1 MSGVAG
7 SSGTLVAATLAG
19 LAAAWALPAV
29 ARPRAPSRGPG
40 PPPRGDLVLRHRL
53 LWSLAA
59 WVGGVTLVS
68 GAAGWVV
75 GAGAGVALWTVVGR
89 AEPGAV
95 RRDRE
100 LARRQLPHVVLLLAA
115 VLRGGGS
122 IPQAL
127 GQVSR
132 ALPGP
137 ATAAL
142 RLAEGRLRVGAPA
155 AEVWADLAGDAA
167 LGPLGRALSRSE
179 ASGASVADGVA
190 RLAEDLGRTHR
201 AEVEDLARTVGVKAA
216 LPLGVCLLPAFL
228 LVGIV
233 PVVVA
238 SLAALGW

>member
-1 MSGVAG
+1 MTGH
-7 SSGTLVAATLAG
+7 GTLAAAVLAG
-19 LAAAWALPAV
+19 LATACAVPFPPRPAV
-29 ARPRAPSRGPG
+29 RLRSAAPA
-40 PPPRGDLVLRHRL
+40 RGDLLVRHRL
-53 LWSLAA
+53 LWSTAA
-59 WVGGVTLVS
+59 GVGGVTIV
-68 GAAGWVV
+68 GGTVGWLF
-75 GAGAGVALWTVVGR
+75 GVAGFVVVWTVVGR
-89 AEPGAV
+89 AEPRDV

-100 LARRQLPHVVLLLAA
+100 LARQQLPHVVLLLAA

-122 IPQAL
+122 VAQAL

-155 AEVWADLAGDAA
+155 GEVWGDLAGDPA
-167 LGPLGRALSRSE
+167 LGSLGRALARSE
-179 ASGASVADGVA
+179 ASGASVADTVA
-190 RLAEDLGRTHR
+190 RLSEDLGRNHR
-201 AEVEDLARTVGVKAA
+201 AEVEDMARSVGVKAA
-216 LPLGVCLLPAFL
+216 VPLGVCLLPAFL

>member
-1 MSGVAG
+1 MTGLG
-7 SSGTLVAATLAG
+7 IFAAAC
-19 LAAAWALPAV
+19 LAALATACAMPFPPHPAV
-29 ARPRAPSRGPG
+29 RIRSAAPA
-40 PPPRGDLVLRHRL
+40 RGDLLVRHRL
-53 LWSLAA
+53 LWSAA
-59 WVGGVTLVS
+59 AGVGGVTIVGGTVGWVL
-68 GAAGWVV
+68 GAAGCGVV
-75 GAGAGVALWTVVGR
+75 WTLVGR
-89 AEPGAV
+89 AEPRDV

-100 LARRQLPHVVLLLAA
+100 LARQQLPHVVLLLAA

-122 IPQAL
+122 VAQAL

-155 AEVWADLAGDAA
+155 DEVWADLAGDPA
-167 LGPLGRALSRSE
+167 LGSLGRALARSE
-179 ASGASVADGVA
+179 ASGASVADTVA
-190 RLAEDLGRTHR
+190 RLSEDLGRDHR
-201 AEVEDLARTVGVKAA
+201 AEVEDLARSVGVKAA
-216 LPLGVCLLPAFL
+216 VPLGVCLLPAFL

>member
-1 MSGVAG
+1 MSALPPTGGFV
-7 SSGTLVAATLAG
+7 
-19 LAAAWALPAV
+19 LAAVLAALAVVWAVPFP
-29 ARPRAPSRGPG
+29 ARPPVPVRSVMA
-40 PPPRGDLVLRHRL
+40 PRGDLLVRHRL
-53 LWSLAA
+53 VWCLAA
-59 WVGGVTLVS
+59 GVAGVTLVD
-68 GAAGWVV
+68 GAAGWVL
-75 GAGAGVALWTVVGR
+75 GAGGFVALWTVVGR
-89 AEPGAV
+89 AEPRDV
-95 RRDRE
+95 RRARE

-122 IPQAL
+122 VAPAL
-127 GQVSR
+127 GLVSR

-155 AEVWADLAGDAA
+155 AEVWADLADDPA
-167 LGPLGRALSRSE
+167 LAPLGRALARSE
-179 ASGASVADGVA
+179 STGASVADTVA
-190 RLAEDLGRTHR
+190 RLADDLGRTHR
-201 AEVEDLARTVGVKAA
+201 AEVEDLARSVGVKAA

>member
-1 MSGVAG
+1 MTGIGILS
-7 SSGTLVAATLAG
+7 AAALAG
-19 LAAAWALPAV
+19 LATACAV
-29 ARPRAPSRGPG
+29 PFPPRPDVRNRLA
-40 PPPRGDLVLRHRL
+40 PPPRGDLLVRHRL
-53 LWSLAA
+53 VWSLAA
-59 WVGGVTLVS
+59 GVGGVTIVGGPVGWLL
-68 GAAGWVV
+68 GAAGFAVV
-75 GAGAGVALWTVVGR
+75 WTLVAGA
-89 AEPGAV
+89 EPRDV

-122 IPQAL
+122 VAQAL

-155 AEVWADLAGDAA
+155 AEVWSDLAGDPA
-167 LGPLGRALSRSE
+167 LGPLGRALARSE
-179 ASGASVADGVA
+179 SSGSSVADTVA
-190 RLAEDLGRTHR
+190 RLSEDLGRNHR
-201 AEVEDLARTVGVKAA
+201 AEVEDLARSVGVKAA

>member
-1 MSGVAG
+1 MTGPG
-7 SSGTLVAATLAG
+7 ILGAAVLAG
-19 LAAAWALPAV
+19 LAAACAVPFPPRLDPRIRPAV
-29 ARPRAPSRGPG
+29 S
-40 PPPRGDLVLRHRL
+40 PRGDLLVGHRL

-59 WVGGVTLVS
+59 GVGGVTIV
-68 GAAGWVV
+68 GGTVGWLL
-75 GAGAGVALWTVVGR
+75 GVAGFAAVWTVVGR
-89 AEPGAV
+89 AEPRDV

-100 LARRQLPHVVLLLAA
+100 LARQQLPHVVLLLAA

-122 IPQAL
+122 VVQAL

-137 ATAAL
+137 AAAAL
-142 RLAEGRLRVGAPA
+142 RLAEGRLRVGAA
-155 AEVWADLAGDAA
+155 TDEVWADLAGDPA

-179 ASGASVADGVA
+179 SSGASVADTVA
-190 RLAEDLGRTHR
+190 RLSEDLGRNHR
-201 AEVEDLARTVGVKAA
+201 AEVEDLARSVGVKAA
-216 LPLGVCLLPAFL
+216 VPLGVCLLPAFL

>member
-1 MSGVAG
+1 MTGLG
-7 SSGTLVAATLAG
+7 IFAAAC
-19 LAAAWALPAV
+19 LAALATACAMPFPPHPAV
-29 ARPRAPSRGPG
+29 RIGSAAPA
-40 PPPRGDLVLRHRL
+40 RGDLLVRHRL
-53 LWSLAA
+53 LWSAA
-59 WVGGVTLVS
+59 AGVGGVTIVGGTVGWVL
-68 GAAGWVV
+68 GAAGCGVV
-75 GAGAGVALWTVVGR
+75 WTLVGR
-89 AEPGAV
+89 AEPRDV

-100 LARRQLPHVVLLLAA
+100 LARQQLPHVVLLLAA

-122 IPQAL
+122 VAQAL

-155 AEVWADLAGDAA
+155 DEVWADLAGDPA
-167 LGPLGRALSRSE
+167 LGSLGRALARSE
-179 ASGASVADGVA
+179 ASGASVADTVA
-190 RLAEDLGRTHR
+190 RLSEDLGRNHR
-201 AEVEDLARTVGVKAA
+201 AEVEDLARSVGVKAA
-216 LPLGVCLLPAFL
+216 VPLGVCLLPAFL

>member
-1 MSGVAG
+1 MTGPG
-7 SSGTLVAATLAG
+7 ILAAAVLAG
-19 LAAAWALPAV
+19 LAAACAVPFPPRPDPRIRPAV
-29 ARPRAPSRGPG
+29 L
-40 PPPRGDLVLRHRL
+40 PRGDLLVRHRL

-59 WVGGVTLVS
+59 GVGGVTIV
-68 GAAGWVV
+68 GNTVGWLL
-75 GAGAGVALWTVVGR
+75 GVAGFAVVWTVVGR
-89 AEPGAV
+89 AEPRDV

-100 LARRQLPHVVLLLAA
+100 LARQQLPHVVLLLAA

-122 IPQAL
+122 VVQAL

-142 RLAEGRLRVGAPA
+142 RLAEGRLRVGAA
-155 AEVWADLAGDAA
+155 ADEVWSDLAGDPA

-179 ASGASVADGVA
+179 SSGASVADTVA
-190 RLAEDLGRTHR
+190 RLSEDLGRNHR
-201 AEVEDLARTVGVKAA
+201 AEVEDLARSVGVKAA
-216 LPLGVCLLPAFL
+216 VPLGVCLLPAFL

>member
-1 MSGVAG
+1 MIGPGPTGVLLA
-7 SSGTLVAATLAG
+7 AG
-19 LAAAWALPAV
+19 LAALAALLAV
-29 ARPRAPSRGPG
+29 PYPPRPRVTVPYAG
-40 PPPRGDLVLRHRL
+40 PPRGDLLVRHRL

-59 WVGGVTLVS
+59 AAGGATIVGGAVGWLLA
-68 GAAGWVV
+68 AAGFVTV
-75 GAGAGVALWTVVGR
+75 WTVVGR
-89 AEPGAV
+89 AEPRDV

-122 IPQAL
+122 VVQAL
-127 GQVSR
+127 GQVGI

-155 AEVWADLAGDAA
+155 GDVWADLAGDPA
-167 LGPLGRALSRSE
+167 LGPLGRALARSE
-179 ASGASVADGVA
+179 SSGASVADTVA
-190 RLAEDLGRTHR
+190 RLSEDLGRRHR
-201 AEVEDLARTVGVKAA
+201 AEVEDLARSVGVQAA